1 MGDAITK
8 TNTRRALLALAVA
21 AAALLSG
28 CTSVLDHAEQSTP
41 PFATDTAGQLDAAVG
56 EAMTLSGSSG
66 ALVGVWSD
74 AGQWTAAHGTTE
86 IGGSVPMSSG
96 MHFRIGT
103 NTTAMTCTVL
113 LRLVDEGTVALDEP
127 VSDYLPRIVGVTGIT
142 LGQLCQGTSGL
153 GSYSPALAG
162 EFVHNPLRTW
172 PARELVSQGLAAPRN
187 GAPGSVWGPSNTGI
201 LLLGMALERATGQ
214 EWAAL
219 YDEHIFHPLGLHDTS
234 YPHAGDVDLPAPH
247 AHGYAAAVGTDGPVC
262 TAITDNTRL
271 STSMS
276 GVAGGVVSTL
286 ADMKTWARALAAG
299 GLLSET
305 AASAQWDTV
314 IEDVTAP
321 TWQHYGLGAEQV
333 GPLRGRTGSIPGFIS
348 ATLADPDQ
356 TLTVVVMLN
365 NSSAGDQFALTLARQ
380 LAAIIAEASTE
391 APTEGE
397 RDRSVVLPWSV
408 EQTRAQ
414 LAADAA
420 CPTVAEIVG

>member
-8 TNTRRALLALAVA
+8 PNTRRRALLALALA
-21 AAALLSG
+21 ASVVLSG
-28 CTSVLDHAEQSTP
+28 CTAGPSRDEQNSAP
-41 PFATDTAGQLDAAVG
+41 IAAATAGQLDAAVA

-66 ALVGVWSD
+66 ALVGVWSA
-74 AGQWTAAHGTTE
+74 AGEWTAALGTTE
-86 IGGSVPMSSG
+86 IGGSAPMSSG

-113 LRLVDEGTVALDEP
+113 LRLVDKGTVELDDL
-127 VSDYLPRIVGVTGIT
+127 VSTYLPRIVGVTGIT

-153 GSYSPALAG
+153 GTYSPALAG

-172 PARELVSQGLAAPRN
+172 PSMELISQGLAAPRN

-201 LLLGMALERATGQ
+201 VLLGMALERATGR

-219 YDEHIFHPLGLHDTS
+219 YDDYLFHPLGMHDTS
-234 YPHAGDVDLPAPH
+234 YPHAGDVDLPAPY
-247 AHGYAAAVGTDGPVC
+247 AHGYAAAVGAGGPVC

-286 ADMKTWARALAAG
+286 ADMKTWAGALATG
-299 GLLSET
+299 GLLS
-305 AASAQWDTV
+305 AASASAQWDTV
-314 IEDVTAP
+314 NEDVTAP
-321 TWQHYGLGAEQV
+321 SWQDYGLGAEQV

-365 NSSAGDQFALTLARQ
+365 NSSAGDQFALLLARQ
-380 LAAIIAEASTE
+380 LAAIIAEAPAESE
-391 APTEGE
+391 AEP
-397 RDRSVVLPWSV
+397 SIALPWSV
-408 EQTRAQ
+408 EQTRVQ
-414 LAADAA
+414 LAAHAA